1 MILNPASW
9 SMMPSGF
16 RFYLRRS
23 LKIWK
28 DSPGSAVAGPDR
40 VVIYML
46 RSEVKNAIFGLFDG
60 LTVVLGVIIGLYP
73 HHPDLIFK
81 SALCVGVAEALGMG
95 AAEWLSETKSGIHGP
110 LTIGISTLLGTA
122 LPALPFLFLSKGT
135 SALIA
140 STIFLIAAIVIATAR
155 AQDRKFVRSGIET
168 VLILTIVSACVW
180 LISM

>member
-1 MILNPASW
+1 MSI
-9 SMMPSGF
+9 
-16 RFYLRRS
+16 
-23 LKIWK
+23 
-28 DSPGSAVAGPDR
+28 
-40 VVIYML
+40 
-46 RSEVKNAIFGLFDG
+46 KNAIFGLFDG
-60 LTVVLGVIIGLYP
+60 LTVVLGVIIGLYL

-95 AAEWLSETKSGIHGP
+95 AAEWLSETKSGIRGP

-122 LPALPFLFLSKGT
+122 LPAVPFLLLARGT
-135 SALIA
+135 AA
-140 STIFLIAAIVIATAR
+140 TFAAAIFLISAITIATAR